1 MTPKEKSQ
9 EMTEALKFCLSRN
22 LMSNQEL
29 KQTKTSQQRLELGC
43 KAIMRKA
50 LYLKAHPEE

>member
-1 MTPKEKSQ
+1 
-9 EMTEALKFCLSRN
+9 MTEALKFCLSRN